1 MEYAKDISLKL
12 NDGQARRK
20 GNVAKILKRLANHK
34 IITTITIATIGFIIV
49 DIMLI
54 SSFINVLAKI

>member
-20 GNVAKILKRLANHK
+20 GNVAKILKRLAKHK

-54 SSFINVLAKI
+54 SSFINLLTKI

>member
-12 NDGQARRK
+12 NNGQARRK
-20 GNVAKILKRLANHK
+20 GNVAKILKRLVKHK

-54 SSFINVLAKI
+54 SSFINLLTKI